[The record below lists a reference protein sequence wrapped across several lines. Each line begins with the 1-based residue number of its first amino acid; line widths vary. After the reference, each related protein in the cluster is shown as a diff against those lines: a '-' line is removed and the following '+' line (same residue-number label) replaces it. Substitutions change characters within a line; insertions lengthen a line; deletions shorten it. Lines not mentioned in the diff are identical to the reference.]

1 MSKRFREYQPEQRLL
16 LPPALEDWL
25 PEGHL
30 ARFLSD
36 VVGELDLR
44 PIYQS
49 YEEKDGRGQAAY
61 EPLLLVKLLLYGYAV
76 GIASSRKIEKA
87 TYEDVAFRYLAA
99 NQHPDHDTLAEF
111 RRRHWAAVTTLFL
124 QVLQLCQQAGL
135 VKLGHVALD
144 GTKIKASASR
154 HRNRSYQ
161 KLLEQEPQLAEQV
174 RELLARAE
182 QTDQSEDRQ
191 YGRGRRGDELPPELA
206 QKQSRLRKIREAKAA
221 LEQRARQEAER
232 KRAEA
237 EQRLQQRQQR
247 AAESGRPWRGQL
259 PQMPDPAAAQPQPNA
274 VINTTDAE
282 SRVMRERAG
291 GFIQGF
297 NAQAAVDSQAQ
308 IIVAADVTNAQND
321 RAQLVPMLQQVE
333 QNSGAKPA
341 QVSADTDYYSP
352 KHIGSPCL
360 EGIDLYVKPDD
371 PPQRKQRADA
381 RAREL
386 RAAPLPPRRR
396 KPPRSGYGPDG
407 VPRIEHLRNKLA
419 TAEGQAV
426 YKKRRE
432 IVEPVFGQIKQWRS
446 FRQFLLRGLEKT
458 RAEWRLICLTHNL
471 LKLYRSG
478 WTPQTA

>member
-1 MSKRFREYQPEQRLL
+1 MSKAFREYQPEQALL
-16 LPPALEDWL
+16 LPPSLEDWL

-36 VVGELDLR
+36 LVGELDLG
-44 PIYQS
+44 PIYAS

-61 EPLLLVKLLLYGYAV
+61 EPLLMLKLLLYGYAV
-76 GIASSRKIEKA
+76 GIASSRRIEKA
-87 TYEDVAFRYLAA
+87 SYEEVAFRYLAA

-111 RRRHWAAVTTLFL
+111 RRRHLAAVTGLFL
-124 QVLQLCQQAGL
+124 PVLKLCQEAGL

-144 GTKIKASASR
+144 GTKIKANASR
-154 HRNRSYQ
+154 HRNRSYA
-161 KLLEQEPQLAEQV
+161 KMLEQEPQLEQQV

-191 YGRGRRGDELPPELA
+191 YGRGRRGDELPPEWA
-206 QKQSRLRKIREAKAA
+206 NQQSRLRKIREAKAA
-221 LEQRARQEAER
+221 LEQRAREAAER
-232 KRAEA
+232 KKAEA
-237 EQRLQQRQQR
+237 EQRLQERQKR
-247 AAESGRPWRGQL
+247 AVESGKPLRGKL
-259 PQMPDPAAAQPQPNA
+259 PQIPDPAAARPKDKD

-297 NAQAAVDSQAQ
+297 NAQAAVDSEAQ

-333 QNSGAKPA
+333 LNSGSKPA
-341 QVSADTDYYSP
+341 QASADTDYYSP
-352 KHIGSPCL
+352 KHIGSPSL
-360 EGIDLYVKPDD
+360 QGIDLYVKPDD
-371 PPQRKQRADA
+371 PPKRKPASA
-381 RAREL
+381 SS
-386 RAAPLPPRRR
+386 APEPSDLAPKPKRK

-407 VPRIEHLRNKLA
+407 VVRIEHLRNKLA
-419 TAEGQAV
+419 TAEGRAV

-432 IVEPVFGQIKQWRS
+432 IVEPVFGQIKQWRG
-446 FRQFLLRGLEKT
+446 FRQFWLRGLEKA

-478 WTPQTA
+478 WSPQRA